1 MMKENDERAFEKQP
15 EHKCIKKHPSNVY
28 HKSRYPG
35 IDIFQ
40 YKWTNIH
47 RYHLPYRRELFH
59 KLSRQRCLKRYAK
72 PILVVR
78 EKNQESLFKTFSK
91 VPLHWKP
98 PSSLQKYSQHL
109 SSIFLQTNFL
119 TRSFS
124 YSSRF
129 SSFFRHSTGR
139 EMAVRIF
146 ITDISRSKIER
157 GRRFLMHRSLT
168 IRNRKW
174 DTKRCAVSSEEKGE
188 TIIHGRASRVS
199 PLKNIIPSGNSSRVC
214 KKTCTRVWN
223 AI

>member
-1 MMKENDERAFEKQP
+1 MDQYPSIPSSLSSRAFSQA
-15 EHKCIKKHPSNVY
+15 
-28 HKSRYPG
+28 
-35 IDIFQ
+35 
-40 YKWTNIH
+40 
-47 RYHLPYRRELFH
+47 L
-59 KLSRQRCLKRYAK
+59 RQRCLKRYAK
-72 PILVVR
+72 LILVVR

-129 SSFFRHSTGR
+129 SSFFRHSTER

-174 DTKRCAVSSEEKGE
+174 DTNERNVARFLPRKKGKR
-188 TIIHGRASRVS
+188 
-199 PLKNIIPSGNSSRVC
+199 
-214 KKTCTRVWN
+214 
-223 AI
+223 

>member
-1 MMKENDERAFEKQP
+1 MDQYPSIPSSLSSRAFSQAFSTKMFEKIR
-15 EHKCIKKHPSNVY
+15 KAHP
-28 HKSRYPG
+28 
-35 IDIFQ
+35 
-40 YKWTNIH
+40 
-47 RYHLPYRRELFH
+47 RR
-59 KLSRQRCLKRYAK
+59 SG
-72 PILVVR
+72 
-78 EKNQESLFKTFSK
+78 KNQESLFKTFSK

-129 SSFFRHSTGR
+129 SSFFRHSAGR

-174 DTKRCAVSSEEKGE
+174 DTNERNVARFLPRKKGKR
-188 TIIHGRASRVS
+188 
-199 PLKNIIPSGNSSRVC
+199 
-214 KKTCTRVWN
+214 
-223 AI
+223 